1 MCVCVCMYARRH
13 VQIDVNAISVCV
25 RVLVYVCTL
34 RPELDI
40 RNIFQLLSSSFV
52 EKVSLT
58 RT

>member
-1 MCVCVCMYARRH
+1 MCVCVCMH
-13 VQIDVNAISVCV
+13 VQIDVNVISVCV

-40 RNIFQLLSSSFV
+40 RSIIRLLSSSFV